1 MEGVDALL
9 VIDSL
14 DSAFRNF
21 RPNEDGGLSST
32 KPVSGIDEPRL
43 LNTFGGGL
51 QNKLILLILML
62 AWYILNIDILEFL
75 SSGS

>member
-1 MEGVDALL
+1 MEGVEALL

-14 DSAFRNF
+14 DSAFRSL

-51 QNKLILLILML
+51 QKKLC
-62 AWYILNIDILEFL
+62 FL
-75 SSGS
+75 SSISCLHDTF

>member
-1 MEGVDALL
+1 MEGVEALL

-14 DSAFRNF
+14 DSAFCNL
-21 RPNEDGGLSST
+21 RPNEDGGLSSA

-51 QNKLILLILML
+51 QKKSYLLSLILML
-62 AWYILNIDILEFL
+62 A
-75 SSGS
+75 